1 MLFFCFIIREFKI
14 YEIAKK
20 TILMD
25 RIIIRA
31 DVPDFVLTYVNE
43 TNDKVIKRPTFLNDV

>member
-25 RIIIRA
+25 RIILRA